1 MHRGVDGSVT
11 AAPPRAIVAGLF
23 ATVGGDVSQSLAVLL
38 YSTLQQCM
46 VVSSA
51 QTVGVSTRNEDS
63 DIIFMVS

>member
-1 MHRGVDGSVT
+1 
-11 AAPPRAIVAGLF
+11 
-23 ATVGGDVSQSLAVLL
+23 
-38 YSTLQQCM
+38 LQQCM